1 MKIENEVMYGISID
15 GRKPSTWSEE
25 YPDLTKLNLNFDLLY
40 KSVEIIKKSVT
51 YQPVTKIR

>member
-1 MKIENEVMYGISID
+1 MKIVNEVMYGISID
-15 GRKPSTWSEE
+15 GRKPSAWSEE
-25 YPDLTKLNLNFDLLY
+25 YPDLTKLNLKFDLLY